1 MEQCSA
7 AGSEHTVALHRAIG
21 SSSNSCN
28 MPKKLKCNNRKS
40 LTIFFHHKSAK
51 RSVHHSRFFSCEMVP
66 CEFNYTV
73 VIKSLAKR
81 LIIIKQ
87 VSIQIL
93 ASHHHFWARYGL
105 KLAYVF
111 LKTVNSIYAQ
121 YLLMKM
127 SSINLKGKNNR
138 HTMNTSLRSIRK

>member
-81 LIIIKQ
+81 LIINKKVIIRIFQNVHEFMPPPIVGK
-87 VSIQIL
+87 VRPKML
-93 ASHHHFWARYGL
+93 A
-105 KLAYVF
+105 
-111 LKTVNSIYAQ
+111 N
-121 YLLMKM
+121 
-127 SSINLKGKNNR
+127 GKC
-138 HTMNTSLRSIRK
+138 LVPG